1 MHATYMDIEVKT
13 GDLLQSLMCILPSN
27 SNETNYQI
35 FLLTL
40 KMYKKERMIEQVT
53 EAFWFIHTWTE
64 LVGLFFF
71 KYQNIVTD
79 CLNQF

>member
-53 EAFWFIHTWTE
+53 EPFWFIHTWTE